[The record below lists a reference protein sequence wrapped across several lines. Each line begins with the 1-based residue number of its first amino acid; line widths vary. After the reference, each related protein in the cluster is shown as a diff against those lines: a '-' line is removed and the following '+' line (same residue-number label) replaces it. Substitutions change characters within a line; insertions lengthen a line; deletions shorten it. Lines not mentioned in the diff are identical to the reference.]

1 MPNATLVVQGLDSP
15 EILGR
20 TREISSSDN
29 LKAGGLLPQLV
40 NLGAAAASATTGVLA
55 SLAGNSAG
63 NAFTVTAAPAQPRN
77 IAVAFAASW
86 DGGNVV
92 ITGTNQFDEP
102 VTETIVAVAASTV
115 VGNVAF
121 KTITSAVKTAVGA
134 NAAAA
139 TAGPGSKLGIARNL
153 AAAVGIL
160 SVTGVP
166 EAATFNTQF
175 NTVLPG
181 TNLPNGTRT
190 YLALVNV

>member
-1 MPNATLVVQGLDSP
+1 MPDATLVVQGIQSP

-20 TREISSSDN
+20 TREILSSDN
-29 LKAGGLLPQLV
+29 LRAGGLLPQLV
-40 NLGAAAASATTGVLA
+40 DLGTPAASATTGILA
-55 SLAGNSAG
+55 SLAGNSATL
-63 NAFTVTAAPAQPRN
+63 AFTISAQPATPRN
-77 IAVAFAASW
+77 LAIAFAASW

-92 ITGTNQFDEP
+92 LTGTDQFGNA
-102 VTETIVAVAASTV
+102 VSETIVAVAASTV

-121 KTITSAVKTAVGA
+121 KTLTSAVKTAVGV

-139 TAGPGSKLGIARNL
+139 TAGVGSKLGIARNL

-166 EAATFNTQF
+166 EAATFNTAF

-181 TNLPNGTRT
+181 TNVPNGTRT